1 MLAAYRELKNGEV
14 DTLELDVHLEGC
26 ASCRQELARYM
37 LIGEQVRSLPVIEP
51 LPDMHATLM
60 HAIAK
65 VQLEFIRR
73 SAPGTVITPEFLK
86 PYIQEH
92 IQSSHDSDL
101 ITAFSTAETGPLPI
115 IQAKRKPRHRSHM
128 SHFAVLGLAAMFL
141 VVLMM
146 GGLTSLLFLAHN
158 NLQSGR
164 IITRIE
170 PAIEVIPAQYTTSTL
185 YQHVVSAVADRAN
198 IYYTA
203 YGDGTNNSWMLE
215 MLNRKTKISIPLL
228 PTPNANTLI
237 VLGSSTSGVVWLQFD
252 GYKSNPHQKDLP
264 GYSQHPPASL
274 QWSLHYLSPEQLQ
287 LAAIPSSPPP
297 ASEVLL
303 KGTFNQ
309 NSAPSWVTAP
319 VQGIWFINESHQASL
334 LVASIDSNGISHLT
348 SYQLATELGTVG
360 TPVATEIATATAG
373 HILTSPTATSDG
385 TQIYWSEEW
394 FSTAGVLSSDIWTQQ
409 VVDAAGPSHGRWAG
423 HLQKMTVKEPFTTNG
438 FTTNGTFFRPQVV
451 DNTLFTLS
459 TASQAD
465 ATQGTPTTTGTTTP
479 TPTPSPNTS
488 VIPQTIA
495 NVYAPPLDASVRGTI
510 LKLPLDG
517 NPLELPTTVNTTG
530 LASSLQAG
538 ADFALWQGDRGYEM
552 YDVSQGD
559 VNIGNTLDNATFV
572 AINGASAVWMVSST
586 TSNVTSKTGPSATLM
601 ALDWPKSTP

>member
-26 ASCRQELARYM
+26 ASCRQELARSM

-60 HAIAK
+60 HAIAT

-146 GGLTSLLFLAHN
+146 GGLTSLLMLAHN
-158 NLQSGR
+158 NPQ
-164 IITRIE
+164 
-170 PAIEVIPAQYTTSTL
+170 PAINSTTSSLKLATEVAEASYTTSTP
-185 YQHVVSAVADRAN
+185 YPHVISAVADRAN

-215 MLNRKTKISIPLL
+215 MLNRTTKISTPLL
-228 PTPNANTLI
+228 PTANTNTLI

-252 GYKSNPHQKDLP
+252 GYKLNPHQNLP

-274 QWSLHYLSPEQLQ
+274 QWSLHYLSSEQLQ
-287 LAAIPSSPPP
+287 QIVSGGFPT

-303 KGTFNQ
+303 TGTFNQ
-309 NSAPSWVTAP
+309 VSALSWVTTP

-334 LVASIDSNGISHLT
+334 LVASIDNNGISHLT
-348 SYQLATELGTVG
+348 SYQLAAAG
-360 TPVATEIATATAG
+360 TPTATEIATAPAN

-394 FSTAGVLSSDIWTQQ
+394 LSNAGVLSSDIWTQQ

-459 TASQAD
+459 TASQVD

-495 NVYAPPLDASVRGTI
+495 NVYAPQLDASVRGTI

-552 YDVSQGD
+552 YDVSQGSD
-559 VNIGNTLDNATFV
+559 VTVGNTLDNATFV
-572 AINGASAVWMVSST
+572 AVNGTSVVWMDNSN
-586 TSNVTSKTGPSATLM
+586 TSNTTSKTGPSVTLK
-601 ALDWPKSTP
+601 AFNWPKLTS